1 MGKQRNTMKYYAVK
15 KGRNPGIYTSWDSCL
30 EEVKGYS
37 GAIYKSFKTLEE
49 ANEFMTGIKEEIE
62 IGKNAVIAYVDG
74 SYNQKL
80 KVYGAG
86 VVYITEGEEIELMKS
101 FDDAYHTHRNV
112 AGEVKASELAIAKA
126 IEDEKS
132 QIVIYH
138 DYQGI
143 SSWATGEWKANNDL
157 TKAYKKFIEDARKNI
172 EIDFVKV
179 KGHSNDEYNDRADGL
194 AKQACGIGE

>member
-1 MGKQRNTMKYYAVK
+1 MKYYAVK

-30 EEVKGYS
+30 EEVKGHS

-62 IGKNAVIAYVDG
+62 ICKNAVIAYVDG

-86 VVYITEGEEIELMKS
+86 VVYIIEGEEIELMKS

>member
-1 MGKQRNTMKYYAVK
+1 MKYYAVK

-86 VVYITEGEEIELMKS
+86 VVYITDGEEIELMKS

-126 IEDEKS
+126 IEEKKN

-157 TKAYKKFIEDARKNI
+157 TKAYKKFIEDAKKNI

>member
-1 MGKQRNTMKYYAVK
+1 MGKQRNIMKYYAVK

-37 GAIYKSFKTLEE
+37 GAIYKSFKTLKD

-62 IGKNAVIAYVDG
+62 IGPNSAIAYVDG

-101 FDDAYHTHRNV
+101 FDDSYHTHRNV

-126 IEDEKS
+126 IEDKKN
-132 QIVIYH
+132 QIIIYH

-143 SSWATGEWKANNDL
+143 ASWATGGWKTNNDL
-157 TKAYKKFIEDARKNI
+157 TKSYKKFIDEARKNI
-172 EIDFVKV
+172 GIDFVKV
-179 KGHSNDEYNDRADGL
+179 KGHSNDKYNDRADSL
-194 AKQACGIGE
+194 AKIACGIQ

>member
-1 MGKQRNTMKYYAVK
+1 MKYYAVK

-37 GAIYKSFKTLEE
+37 GAISKSLKTLED
-49 ANEFMTGIKEEIE
+49 AIEFMAGIKEELE
-62 IGKNAVIAYVDG
+62 IGENAAIAYVDG

-86 VVYITEGEEIELMKS
+86 VVYISEGDEIELMKS
-101 FDDAYHTHRNV
+101 FDDDYHIHRNV
-112 AGEVKASELAIAKA
+112 AGEVKASELAISKA
-126 IEDEKS
+126 IKDKKK

-143 SSWATGEWKANNDL
+143 ASWATGDWKTNNAL
-157 TKAYKKFIEDARKNI
+157 TKSYKKFIDDAKKII

-179 KGHSNDEYNDRADGL
+179 KGHSNDKYNDRADGL
-194 AKQACGIGE
+194 AKQACGIE

>member
-1 MGKQRNTMKYYAVK
+1 MKYYAVK

-37 GAIYKSFKTLEE
+37 GAIYKSFKTLED
-49 ANEFMTGIKEEIE
+49 ANEFVTGIKEEIE
-62 IGKNAVIAYVDG
+62 IGPNSAIAYVDG

-80 KVYGAG
+80 KTYGAG

-101 FDDAYHTHRNV
+101 FDDSYHTHRNV

-126 IEDEKS
+126 IEDKKN
-132 QIVIYH
+132 QIIIYH

-143 SSWATGEWKANNDL
+143 ASWATGDWKTNNDL
-157 TKAYKKFIEDARKNI
+157 TKSYKKFIDEARKNI
-172 EIDFVKV
+172 GIDFVKV
-179 KGHSNDEYNDRADGL
+179 KGHSNDKYNDRADSL
-194 AKQACGIGE
+194 AKTACGIQ

>member
-1 MGKQRNTMKYYAVK
+1 MKYYAVR

-37 GAIYKSFKTLEE
+37 GAIYKSFKTLDE
-49 ANEFMTGIKEEIE
+49 ANEFMTGTKDELD

-86 VVYITEGEEIELMKS
+86 VVYITEGDEIELMKS
-101 FDDAYHTHRNV
+101 FDDDYHIHRNV
-112 AGEVKASELAIAKA
+112 AGEVKASELAIARA
-126 IEDEKS
+126 IEDKKN

-157 TKAYKKFIEDARKNI
+157 TKSYKKFIEDARKSI

-179 KGHSNDEYNDRADGL
+179 KGHSNDQYNDRADAL
-194 AKQACGIGE
+194 AKEACGIG

>member
-1 MGKQRNTMKYYAVK
+1 MKYYAVK

-30 EEVKGYS
+30 EEVKGHS

>member
-1 MGKQRNTMKYYAVK
+1 MKYYAVK

-194 AKQACGIGE
+194 AKQASGIGE

>member
-1 MGKQRNTMKYYAVK
+1 MKYYAVK

-49 ANEFMTGIKEEIE
+49 ANDFMDDSEKELA
-62 IGKNAVIAYVDG
+62 IGENSAIAYVDG

-86 VVYITEGEEIELMKS
+86 VVYITAGEELEFMKS
-101 FDDAYHTHRNV
+101 YDDAYHSHRNV

-126 IEDEKS
+126 IDDGKE

-143 SSWATGEWKANNDL
+143 ASWAKGEWKTNNDL
-157 TKAYKKFIEDARKNI
+157 TKTYKKFIDEAKTQI
-172 EIDFVKV
+172 KIDFVKV
-179 KGHSNDEYNDRADGL
+179 KGHSNDKYNDRADLL
-194 AKQACGIGE
+194 AKQAVGID

>member
-1 MGKQRNTMKYYAVK
+1 MKYYAVK

-37 GAIYKSFKTLEE
+37 GAIYKSFKTLED

-62 IGKNAVIAYVDG
+62 IGPNSAIAYVDG

-80 KVYGAG
+80 KTYGAG

-101 FDDAYHTHRNV
+101 FDDSYHTHRNV
-112 AGEVKASELAIAKA
+112 AGEVKASELAITKA
-126 IEDEKS
+126 IEDKKN

-143 SSWATGEWKANNDL
+143 ASWATGDWKTNNDL
-157 TKAYKKFIEDARKNI
+157 TKSYKKFIDEARKNI

-179 KGHSNDEYNDRADGL
+179 KGHSNDKYNDRADSL
-194 AKQACGIGE
+194 AKTACGIQ